1 MAKGPHLFQIC
12 ACMPAGHM
20 PEGAS
25 LVDKLKADPVLS
37 KTGSAEAVKVKTEG
51 AGAKAGPIKRG
62 KQKPVPSKT
71 THVSASQQKQLP
83 TSQSPASKAFHHS
96 DATATIQLSP
106 SAAAAL
112 PNKRDCEL
120 EITPSTE
127 QQQGEGPRS
136 PVATP
141 TARGGKGKAGK
152 RKASKGARS
161 TPELQVE
168 VKPSNESPAVHTLLA
183 ASPQHPD
190 SGQQVSASLGG
201 LAPTEEAIKPEPATQ
216 APTPE
221 LTPQKPCL
229 GAQPGAPHAAP
240 ESPKS
245 TQPPTAI
252 SEQAAESLGSRTSAP
267 VRVPPPL
274 GSGQVASAQGLGIS
288 TTVTTWRPATPGTG
302 QPAGRRPVPVRLGA
316 SMEQRAGPGATPAG
330 RPPPLEY
337 LMPLVSPKRSSAQ
350 VLAHLLSTRDGV
362 FPPHQCSHLVSV
374 GLLMSWYCLDGMSA
388 FWCVVYS

>member
-1 MAKGPHLFQIC
+1 MAKEPDLFQVC
-12 ACMPAGHM
+12 ACMSAGHM
-20 PEGAS
+20 PEAAS

-37 KTGSAEAVKVKTEG
+37 KTASAEAVKVKTEG
-51 AGAKAGPIKRG
+51 AGAKAGPVKRG

-71 THVSASQQKQLP
+71 AHVSSSQKKQLP
-83 TSQSPASKAFHHS
+83 TSQSPASKAFDHS

-168 VKPSNESPAVHTLLA
+168 VKPSIQSPAVHTLPA
-183 ASPQHPD
+183 ASQQHPD
-190 SGQQVSASLGG
+190 SGQQVSASLGE
-201 LAPTEEAIKPEPATQ
+201 LAPKEEAIKPEPATQ

-229 GAQPGAPHAAP
+229 DAQPGAPHAAP

-245 TQPPTAI
+245 TQPPTAN
-252 SEQAAESLGSRTSAP
+252 SEQAAESLAAARLRPSGCR
-267 VRVPPPL
+267 PL
-274 GSGQVASAQGLGIS
+274 WAAGRSPTPRAWASAHL
-288 TTVTTWRPATPGTG
+288 WPPG
-302 QPAGRRPVPVRLGA
+302 
-316 SMEQRAGPGATPAG
+316 G
-330 RPPPLEY
+330 RPPQALGSPPAAGRSLSG
-337 LMPLVSPKRSSAQ
+337 LVLPWSSGPALAQ
-350 VLAHLLSTRDGV
+350 LLQGGHLRWST
-362 FPPHQCSHLVSV
+362 
-374 GLLMSWYCLDGMSA
+374 
-388 FWCVVYS
+388 